1 MDDGATTTLTA
12 QLPHPCIM
20 DYRPIACT
28 LHDQYLAY
36 ATMRTT
42 VAVEYLGT
50 GGQVRS
56 VSGVI
61 GDVYTAEDSTEWMM
75 IADERVRL
83 DWILSIAPVS
93 RSGQVTG

>member
-1 MDDGATTTLTA
+1 
-12 QLPHPCIM
+12 M

-50 GGQVRS
+50 EGQVRS

-61 GDVYTAEDSTEWMM
+61 GDVYTADDSTEWMM

-83 DWILSIAPVS
+83 DRILCVTPLTCT
-93 RSGQVTG
+93 GQVAG

>member
-1 MDDGATTTLTA
+1 
-12 QLPHPCIM
+12 M
-20 DYRPIACT
+20 DYRPIDCT

-50 GGQVRS
+50 EGQVRR

-61 GDVYTAEDSTEWMM
+61 GDVYTADDSTEWMV

-83 DWILSIAPVS
+83 DWIQSIAPVS
-93 RSGQVTG
+93 RSGQVMG